1 MNTCKY
7 QYGWTLIEMI
17 IVIAII
23 AVLASMVIT
32 ITIGIDNQSRERS
45 LKSAFALLDG
55 ALQEYYD
62 FRQTF
67 PDPNESSY
75 PTHSAALYAQLYAT
89 PGSKQILEKISD
101 TLIKKAPGAD
111 DIPQIYD
118 PWGTILDYRY
128 VSGDTF
134 PSLISAGPD
143 KILGTADDIT
153 NR

>member
-1 MNTCKY
+1 M
-7 QYGWTLIEMI
+7 L

-23 AVLASMVIT
+23 AVLASMVIM
-32 ITIGIDNQSRERS
+32 ITTRINNQSRERS
-45 LKSAFALLDG
+45 LESTFSLLDG

-62 FRQTF
+62 YWKTF

-75 PTHSAALYAQLYAT
+75 PTHSAALYGQLYKT
-89 PGSKQILEKISD
+89 PGSKQVLEKLSD
-101 TLIKKAPGAD
+101 TLVKKTPGTND
-111 DIPQIYD
+111 MPQIYD

-128 VSGDTF
+128 KSGDTF

-143 KILGTADDIT
+143 KIIGTTDDIT